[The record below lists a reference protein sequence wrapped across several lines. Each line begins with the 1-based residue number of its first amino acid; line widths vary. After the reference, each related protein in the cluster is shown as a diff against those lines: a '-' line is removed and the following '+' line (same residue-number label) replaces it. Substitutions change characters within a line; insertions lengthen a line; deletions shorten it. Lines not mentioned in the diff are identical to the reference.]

1 MRNRR
6 ETRER
11 DINATVGK
19 KRNWFRGKKKAIYSP
34 LCHNARS
41 RSDNSV
47 WWEVALPKDFQLK
60 REKKKKKYESC
71 NSPLWSSFPWSY
83 FFHGDWLFSR
93 AAVSPSPWWFCTRA
107 RTRTRYGRTRSASC
121 PAPCAAGCPARGW
134 ICGIDLWSACA
145 LSPARLSS
153 PRSRPGSL
161 TFCFDK
167 ERQRNWRLM
176 YSFLIWMEFSEDA
189 FVCFD
194 DIEDAFDSMMKYGI
208 IINCLY
214 REELVIQNNPIYF
227 FHDL

>member
-1 MRNRR
+1 MRGGPS
-6 ETRER
+6 ER
-11 DINATVGK
+11 
-19 KRNWFRGKKKAIYSP
+19 F
-34 LCHNARS
+34 
-41 RSDNSV
+41 SV
-47 WWEVALPKDFQLK
+47 EK

-208 IINCLY
+208 IINCL
-214 REELVIQNNPIYF
+214 
-227 FHDL
+227 

>member
-1 MRNRR
+1 MQRWARK
-6 ETRER
+6 EI
-11 DINATVGK
+11 DSVA
-19 KRNWFRGKKKAIYSP
+19 KKKAIYSP

-121 PAPCAAGCPARGW
+121 PAPCAAGYPARGW